1 MSNEIIS
8 ISSSDGDDSTI
19 VSIDDTTVIQLL
31 SPLPVKSEPADDHRV
46 TSSTVRSVT
55 IPVSQLDAFLRSKPR
70 CIMNQSKHNIDRSKR
85 YEYRQCACGCSYRI
99 TLMFTFTNST
109 VLVKETHLPP
119 NHDSSDDRVISSH
132 IRVTKDVLGYID
144 LLAERNL
151 FTPNYGAKKVVRALR
166 EEFSVDESLI
176 PPDSQINNRLSYCHT
191 SRLNNTNMIDVIEA
205 QLGRF
210 VLQGDEE
217 DCQPFIYLCDKDS
230 QGR

>member
-1 MSNEIIS
+1 MSNKIIS

-46 TSSTVRSVT
+46 TSVPDIT

-70 CIMNQSKHNIDRSKR
+70 CIMKQSKHNIDRSKR

-99 TLMFTFTNST
+99 TLTFTFANST

-176 PPDSQINNRLSYCHT
+176 PPDSQINNRLSYCRS
-191 SRLNNTNMIDVIEA
+191 SRLNHTNMIDVVEA